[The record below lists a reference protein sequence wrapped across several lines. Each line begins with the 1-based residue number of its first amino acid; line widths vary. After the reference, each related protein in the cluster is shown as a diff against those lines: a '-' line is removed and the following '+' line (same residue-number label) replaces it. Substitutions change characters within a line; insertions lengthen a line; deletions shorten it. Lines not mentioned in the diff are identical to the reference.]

1 MKKLSMALF
10 VLAAAALAI
19 GQQTPGP
26 APKPTSEVHGIN
38 PADMNPSVAACQ
50 DFDQYA
56 NGGWMKANAIPSDQS
71 EWGSFSVLEEQ
82 NRESLHK
89 VLEKVSKA
97 ENARGTDDQKVGDFY
112 AACMDEAAIEA
123 QGAKPLQ
130 GELSAIDKIGTAAGL
145 DAEIAR
151 LQLVGVNA
159 VFNFGSDQDRKNASE
174 VIAGAYQG
182 GLGLP
187 DRDYYTKTD
196 DESKKLRDEYVA
208 HVTKMLTL
216 LGEPPA
222 KAADDAKA
230 IMALETKLAEAS
242 MTRVERR
249 NPDNTYHRKTL
260 DEAAKLTPNFS
271 WSGFLKDLDA
281 PTVVAVNVGQPA
293 YFEAVNRELS
303 ATPLPAWK
311 AYLRWHLVHSAAPSL
326 SKAFVEENFNFYGKT
341 LQGTPENEVRWKR
354 CVSATDDALG
364 FALGKAWV
372 RDYFPPEAKARAD
385 AMVKNLVAALRAD
398 LTTLSW
404 MGDATRKEALEKLD
418 AFDQKIGYPDKWRDY
433 SKLSIDRG
441 AYVMDV
447 QRANDFEYRRDLA
460 KIGKPVDRT
469 EWDMSPPTVN
479 AYYSAQKNEIV
490 FPAGILQPPFFD
502 AKADDAVNYGA
513 IGAVIGHEMTH
524 GFDDQGRK
532 FDAKGN
538 QRDWWTPEDLKN
550 YQVRS
555 KCVEDQYAS
564 YVYEGQHTNGKL
576 VLGEATAD
584 LGGLAIAHRAYRM
597 SREGKPPAP
606 KIDGLTDDQRLY
618 LAWAH
623 VWAANIRPEFAKLML
638 NTNPHPLPQFRASGP
653 PSTLPEF
660 AKAFGCKA
668 GDPMVRQE
676 LCQIW

>member
-1 MKKLSMALF
+1 MKKLSTA
-10 VLAAAALAI
+10 VLVFMVAALAI
-19 GQQTPGP
+19 AQQTPTP
-26 APKPTSEVHGIN
+26 DAKPTPEVHGIS
-38 PADMNPSVAACQ
+38 PADMNTSVQACQ
-50 DFDQYA
+50 DFNQYA
-56 NGGWMKANAIPSDQS
+56 NGGWMKANPIPSDQS

-97 ENARGTDDQKVGDFY
+97 SNAAGTDDQKVGDFY
-112 AACMDEAAIEA
+112 SSCMDEAAIEA

-130 GELSAIDKIGTAAGL
+130 GELDAIDKVASAP
-145 DAEIAR
+145 DFEAEIAR

-159 VFNFGSDQDRKNASE
+159 VFNFGSDQDRKNSSE

-196 DESKKLRDEYVA
+196 DDSKKLRDEYLA

-216 LGEPPA
+216 LGEAPNQ
-222 KAADDAKA
+222 AAEDAKA
-230 IMALETKLAEAS
+230 ILALETKLAEAS

-249 NPDNTYHRKTL
+249 NPDNTYHRKSL
-260 DEAAKLTPNFS
+260 DEVAKLTPNFS
-271 WSGFLKDLDA
+271 WSGFLKDLNA
-281 PTVVAVNVGQPA
+281 PTVVAVNVAQPG
-293 YFEAVNRELS
+293 YFEAVNRELTG
-303 ATPLPAWK
+303 TPLPAWK

-326 SKAFVEENFNFYGKT
+326 SKAFVDENFNFYGKT

-354 CVSATDDALG
+354 CVSATDDAIG

-372 RDYFPPEAKARAD
+372 RDYFPPESKARAD

-404 MGDATRKEALEKLD
+404 MGEATRKEALAKLN

-433 SKLSIDRG
+433 SKLTIDRG
-441 AYVMDV
+441 AYVLNV

-460 KIGKPVDRT
+460 KIGKPVDRA
-469 EWDMSPPTVN
+469 EWGMSPPTVN

-550 YQVRS
+550 YQQRS

-584 LGGLAIAHRAYRM
+584 LGGLGIAYRAYHI
-597 SREGKPPAP
+597 SREGKPAAP
-606 KIDGLTDDQRLY
+606 KIDGLTDDQRLF

-638 NTNPHPLPQFRASGP
+638 NTNPHPLPQFRADGP

-668 GDPMVRQE
+668 GDPMVRQD

>member
-1 MKKLSMALF
+1 VKKLSIAVL

-19 GQQTPGP
+19 AQQTPSP
-26 APKPTSEVHGIN
+26 NAKPTPEVHGIN
-38 PADMNPSVAACQ
+38 PADMNTSVQACQ
-50 DFDQYA
+50 DFNQYA
-56 NGGWMKANAIPSDQS
+56 NGGWLKANAIPSDQS

-97 ENARGTDDQKVGDFY
+97 TNAPGSDDQKVGDFY
-112 AACMDEAAIEA
+112 LTCMDEAAIEA

-130 GELSAIDKIGTAAGL
+130 GELAAIDKIASASDL
-145 DAEIAR
+145 EAEIAR

-159 VFNFGSDQDRKNASE
+159 VFNFGSDQDRKNSSE

-196 DESKKLRDEYVA
+196 DESKKLRDQYLA

-216 LGEPPA
+216 LGGDPA
-222 KAADDAKA
+222 RAAEDAKA

-260 DEAAKLTPNFS
+260 DEVAKLTPNFS
-271 WSGFLKDLDA
+271 WSGFLKDLNA
-281 PTVVAVNVGQPA
+281 PTVVAVNVAQPG
-293 YFEAVNRELS
+293 YFEAVNREL
-303 ATPLPAWK
+303 AGTPLPAWK

-326 SKAFVEENFNFYGKT
+326 SKAFVEESFNFYGKT

-354 CVSATDDALG
+354 CVSATDDAIG

-404 MGDATRKEALEKLD
+404 MGDATRKEALAKLD
-418 AFDQKIGYPDKWRDY
+418 AFDQKIGYPDQWRDY
-433 SKLSIDRG
+433 SKLTIDRG
-441 AYVMDV
+441 AYVLNV

-460 KIGKPVDRT
+460 KIGKPVDRA
-469 EWDMSPPTVN
+469 EWGMSPPTVN

-502 AKADDAVNYGA
+502 AKADDAINYGA

-550 YQVRS
+550 YQQRS

-564 YVYEGQHTNGKL
+564 YEYEGQHVNGKL

-584 LGGLAIAHRAYRM
+584 LGGLGIAYRAYHI
-597 SREGKPPAP
+597 SREGKPAAA
-606 KIDGLTDDQRLY
+606 KIDGLTDDQRLF
-618 LAWAH
+618 LGWAH

-638 NTNPHPLPQFRASGP
+638 NTNPHPLPQFRADGP

-668 GDPMVRQE
+668 GDPMVRKD

>member
-1 MKKLSMALF
+1 MKKLSMAVI
-10 VLAAAALAI
+10 VLAAAAPAFA
-19 GQQTPGP
+19 QQ
-26 APKPTSEVHGIN
+26 AKPTPDVHGIN
-38 PADMNPSVAACQ
+38 PADMNTAVQACQ
-50 DFDQYA
+50 DFNQYA
-56 NGGWMKANAIPSDQS
+56 NGGWMKANPIPSDQS

-97 ENARGTDDQKVGDFY
+97 SKAPGSDDQKVGDFY
-112 AACMDEAAIEA
+112 LTCMDEAAIEA
-123 QGAKPLQ
+123 QGTKPLQ
-130 GELSAIDKIGTAAGL
+130 GELDAIDKVASAPDL
-145 DAEIAR
+145 EAEIAR
-151 LQLVGVNA
+151 LQLSGVNA
-159 VFNFGSDQDRKNASE
+159 VFNFGSDQDRKNSSE

-196 DESKKLRDEYVA
+196 DESKKLRDEYVV

-222 KAADDAKA
+222 RAAEDAKA

-260 DEAAKLTPNFS
+260 EEVAKLTPNFS
-271 WSGFLKDLDA
+271 WSGFLKDLNA
-281 PTVVAVNVGQPA
+281 PTVVAINVAQPG
-293 YFEAVNRELS
+293 YFEEVNREL
-303 ATPLPAWK
+303 AGTPLPAWK

-326 SKAFVEENFNFYGKT
+326 SKAFVDENFNFYGKT
-341 LQGTPENEVRWKR
+341 LRGTPENEVRWKR

-404 MGDATRKEALEKLD
+404 MGEATRKEALAKLD
-418 AFDQKIGYPDKWRDY
+418 AFDQKIGYPEKWRDY
-433 SKLSIDRG
+433 SKLTIDRG
-441 AYVMDV
+441 AYVLNV

-460 KIGKPVDRT
+460 KIGKPVDRA
-469 EWDMSPPTVN
+469 EWGMSPPTVN

-502 AKADDAVNYGA
+502 AQADDAVNYGA

-550 YQVRS
+550 YQQRS

-564 YVYEGQHTNGKL
+564 YVYEGQHTNAKL

-584 LGGLAIAHRAYRM
+584 LGGLGIAYRAYHI
-597 SREGKPPAP
+597 SREGKPPAA
-606 KIDGLTDDQRLY
+606 KIDGLTDDQRLF
-618 LAWAH
+618 LGWAH

-638 NTNPHPLPQFRASGP
+638 NTNPHPLPQFRADGP

-668 GDPMVRQE
+668 GDPMVRQD

>member
-1 MKKLSMALF
+1 MKKLSLA
-10 VLAAAALAI
+10 LAAGAAAI
-19 GQQTPGP
+19 CAVAQTTPSP
-26 APKPTSEVHGIN
+26 RPTPEVHGIN
-38 PADMNPSVAACQ
+38 PADMNTSVAACQ

-56 NGGWMKANAIPSDQS
+56 NGGWMKANPIPSDQS
-71 EWGSFSVLEEQ
+71 EWGSFSVLQEQ

-97 ENARGTDDQKVGDFY
+97 ENARGSDDQKVGDFY
-112 AACMDEAAIEA
+112 AGCMDEAAIEA
-123 QGAKPLQ
+123 QGAKPLE
-130 GELSAIDKIGTAAGL
+130 GELAAIDRVASLPDL
-145 DAEIAR
+145 DGEIAR
-151 LQLVGVNA
+151 LQLSGVNA
-159 VFNFGSDQDRKNASE
+159 VFNFGSDQDRKNSSE

-196 DESKKLRDEYVA
+196 DESKKLRDEYLA

-216 LGEPPA
+216 LGEDPA
-222 KAADDAKA
+222 KAAEDAKA
-230 IMALETKLAEAS
+230 VMALETKLAEAS

-260 DEAAKLTPNFS
+260 DEVAKLTPNFS

-281 PTVVAVNVGQPA
+281 PPVVAVNVAQPV
-293 YFEAVNRELS
+293 YFEAVNRELA
-303 ATPLPAWK
+303 ATPLPVWK

-326 SKAFVEENFNFYGKT
+326 SKAFVDENFAFYGKT
-341 LQGTPENEVRWKR
+341 LQGTPENEARWKR

-372 RDYFPPEAKARAD
+372 RDYFPPEAKVRAD

-404 MGDATRKEALEKLD
+404 MGEATRKEALAKLD

-433 SKLSIDRG
+433 SKLTIDRG
-441 AYVMDV
+441 PYVLNV

-469 EWDMSPPTVN
+469 EWGMSPPTVN

-532 FDAKGN
+532 FDARGN

-550 YQVRS
+550 YQARS

-564 YVYEGQHTNGKL
+564 YEYEGQHVNGKL

-584 LGGLAIAHRAYRM
+584 LGGLGIAYRAYHM
-597 SREGKPPAP
+597 SREGKPAAP
-606 KIDGLTDDQRLY
+606 KIDGLTDDQRLF

-638 NTNPHPLPQFRASGP
+638 NTTPHPLPQFRASGP

-668 GDPMVRQE
+668 GEPMVRKE